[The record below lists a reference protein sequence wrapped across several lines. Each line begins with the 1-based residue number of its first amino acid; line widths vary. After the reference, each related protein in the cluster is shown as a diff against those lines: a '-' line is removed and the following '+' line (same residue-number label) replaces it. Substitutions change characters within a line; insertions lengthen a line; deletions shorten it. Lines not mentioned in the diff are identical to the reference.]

1 MNLEDWKK
9 ANPGKSINE
18 YYAYA
23 RKNGIQV
30 ESGSKIS
37 SSPTANSQPRN
48 SVKNNNSWFKHIIPV
63 VLLLI
68 MIATNP
74 TETQHYDNA
83 VNEVSTQLKAEA
95 GNWGILEGV
104 KNFGSNFLTKATVSV
119 DNKRNFLLFSFY
131 DVNIAGDKI
140 GTSIGFIGFNY
151 IIWKEQ
157 NPN

>member
-23 RKNGIQV
+23 RKNGIHE
-30 ESGSKIS
+30 ESDSRIS
-37 SSPTANSQPRN
+37 SRPTSNSQN
-48 SVKNNNSWFKHIIPV
+48 SVTNNNSWIKYIIPV

-74 TETQHYDNA
+74 SETRHYDNA

-95 GNWGILEGV
+95 VNWGILEGV

-119 DNKRNFLLFSFY
+119 DNRRNFLLFSIY
-131 DVNIAGDKI
+131 DVNIAGIKS
-140 GTSIGFIGFNY
+140 G
-151 IIWKEQ
+151 
-157 NPN
+157 PL